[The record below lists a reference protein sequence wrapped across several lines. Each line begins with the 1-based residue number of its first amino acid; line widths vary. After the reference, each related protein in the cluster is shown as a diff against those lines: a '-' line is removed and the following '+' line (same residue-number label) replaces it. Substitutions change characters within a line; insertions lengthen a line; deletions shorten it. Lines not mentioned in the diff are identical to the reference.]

1 VFEICLR
8 KSASFQE
15 KLRQFVGKIANKK
28 GAGAPFSQFLIRR
41 IRCKF

>member
-1 VFEICLR
+1 LR
-8 KSASFQE
+8 ACASFPE
-15 KLRQFVGKIANKK
+15 KLRQFVGKIPKK